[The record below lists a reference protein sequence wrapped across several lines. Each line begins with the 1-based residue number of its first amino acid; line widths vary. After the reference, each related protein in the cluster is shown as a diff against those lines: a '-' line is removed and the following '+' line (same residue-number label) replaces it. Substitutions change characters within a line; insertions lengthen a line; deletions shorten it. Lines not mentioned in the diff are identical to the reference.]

1 MSFVLSIKVN
11 NLIELV
17 NLLSTRTATNTANIA
32 TNTTNIATNTS
43 NIATNTA
50 NIATN
55 TTNIATNTTNIATN
69 TTNIATN
76 TTQTA
81 TNTDAIASLGS
92 GRMGLTQL
100 PSYITTN
107 LYDLVYNTYAG
118 YKTPTLYYKPVTI
131 KTSYLWSGTSMNNT
145 NWYNSTGGVAIN
157 GSTIFIDPSKGGIL
171 SLFGTTPTNSTGD
184 LTFSTVNGQ
193 KNGINFPSNGLY
205 SIIWTCN
212 IQAVNGGAPISGQSY
227 ITLNYTFQDTS
238 VLDIQTLY
246 VSPNVIGLS
255 INGEIN
261 QGRIVTNTTTAVV
274 NITNYT
280 TDFVCL
286 SLFNIDLSSPF
297 TRPQIN
303 NIKNA
308 SNVLTITRL

>member
-1 MSFVLSIKVN
+1 MSFILSIKIN

-17 NLLSTRTATNTANIA
+17 NSLSTRTATNTANIV
-32 TNTTNIATNTS
+32 TNTANIATNTA

-55 TTNIATNTTNIATN
+55 TTNIATNTANIATN
-69 TTNIATN
+69 TANILTNSANIYTN
-76 TTQTA
+76 TT
-81 TNTDAIASLGS
+81 NISNNNVGLLSLS
-92 GRMGLTQL
+92 EK
-100 PSYITTN
+100 PSYITSN
-107 LYDLVYNTYAG
+107 LYDVVYNYIAG
-118 YKTPTLYYKPVTI
+118 SKFNTLYYKPVTI
-131 KTSYLWSGTSMNNT
+131 KTNYSWSGTSMSNT
-145 NWYNSTGGVAIN
+145 NWYNSTGGIAMN
-157 GSTIFIDPSKGGIL
+157 GSTIFIEPSKGGIL

-193 KNGINFPSNGLY
+193 KNGIMFPSNGLY

-212 IQAVNGGAPISGQSY
+212 IQVVNGGAPLSGQSY

-238 VLDIQTLY
+238 VTDIGTLS
-246 VSPNVIGLS
+246 VTPNVIGVS

-286 SLFNIDLSSPF
+286 SLFNIDLPTFF

>member
-1 MSFVLSIKVN
+1 MSFILSIKIN

-17 NLLSTRTATNTANIA
+17 NSLSTRTATNTANIA
-32 TNTTNIATNTS
+32 TNTA

-55 TTNIATNTTNIATN
+55 TTNIATNTANIATN
-69 TTNIATN
+69 TANILTNSANIYTN
-76 TTQTA
+76 TT
-81 TNTDAIASLGS
+81 NISNNNVGLLSLS
-92 GRMGLTQL
+92 EK
-100 PSYITTN
+100 PSYITSN
-107 LYDLVYNTYAG
+107 LYDVVYNYIAG
-118 YKTPTLYYKPVTI
+118 SKFNTLYYKPVTI
-131 KTSYLWSGTSMNNT
+131 KTNYLWSGTSMNNT
-145 NWYNSTGGVAIN
+145 NWYNSTGGIAIN
-157 GSTIFIDPSKGGIL
+157 GSTIFIEPFKGGIL

-184 LTFSTVNGQ
+184 ITFSTVNGQ
-193 KNGINFPSNGLY
+193 KNGIMFPSNGLY

-212 IQAVNGGAPISGQSY
+212 IQAVNGSSPLSAQSY

-238 VLDIQTLY
+238 VLDIVTLG
-246 VSPNVIGLS
+246 VTPNVIGVS

-261 QGRIVTNTTTAVV
+261 QGRIHTNTTTAVV

-286 SLFNIDLSSPF
+286 SLFNIDLPTFF

-308 SNVLTITRL
+308 SNILTIIRL